1 MNPCKGYW
9 FTATNKEEL
18 DFIEDLV
25 KDDDYLRNK
34 YNSSICIWDD
44 KELMRPGGT
53 VEEFQRINDKYEVLE
68 CTFEEIKKVRLRV
81 LVLGITVADPD
92 TEQDI

>member
-18 DFIEDLV
+18 DFIEHLV
-25 KDDDYLRNK
+25 KDDYYLRNK

-44 KELMRPGGT
+44 KELMRPDGT
-53 VEEFQRINDKYEVLE
+53 VEEFRRINDTYEVLE

-81 LVLGITVADPD
+81 LVLGMTVADPD
-92 TEQDI
+92 TE